1 MECDRQAANCA
12 GSISSAF
19 KRSITLRR
27 TYSEKVMR
35 CLAAARSIAGGSEAG
50 QRTST
55 RLVISLASS
64 VADFFRAQP
73 MAVSRLLVKPCG
85 PGTDGVR
92 NILGPVGIDVEHHHA
107 QRITVLVVS

>member
-1 MECDRQAANCA
+1 
-12 GSISSAF
+12 
-19 KRSITLRR
+19 
-27 TYSEKVMR
+27 
-35 CLAAARSIAGGSEAG
+35 
-50 QRTST
+50 
-55 RLVISLASS
+55 
-64 VADFFRAQP
+64 